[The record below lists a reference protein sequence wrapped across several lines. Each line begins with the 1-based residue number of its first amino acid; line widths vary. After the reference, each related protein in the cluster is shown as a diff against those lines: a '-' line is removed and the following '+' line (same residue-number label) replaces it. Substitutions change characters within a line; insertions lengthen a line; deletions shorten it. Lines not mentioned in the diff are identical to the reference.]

1 MRRLLACMVC
11 AIVSDFSF
19 ALDQARFDADVCVIT
34 NEILNGWNRHVRDT
48 VYPMLDGFQQ
58 YRNLSDEDFT
68 RELLFIA
75 SAKRLDGSE
84 AERERGWKLLAWE
97 QTMCYLRMRNIPL
110 KQSIDFYESILQNGI
125 GDEMFDTVYN
135 YAGLVGYTPEYF
147 EKIDS
152 FLADKEKRKDPARNS
167 LLYAVKCNFGN
178 CLFEDPIHPSS
189 VVSNRI
195 VEYMERSVRKDSVR
209 AGYFLE
215 TLCEAKPEFKD
226 SDEWFERVRAIIAD
240 ETLTEYL
247 RKPYRDQLRE
257 AEKRRKEKER
267 GGGK

>member
-48 VYPMLDGFQQ
+48 VYSMLDGFQQ

-75 SAKRLDGSE
+75 SVGRRNGSE
-84 AERERGWKLLAWE
+84 TEREWSRKTSVWR
-97 QTMCYLRMRNIPL
+97 QTMLYLGKRNVPL
-110 KQSIDFYESILQNGI
+110 KESVDFYEEVLRNGI
-125 GDEMFDTVYN
+125 EDEMAEALHN
-135 YAGLVGYTPEYF
+135 YIGQMGYTPEYF
-147 EKIDS
+147 EKIDII
-152 FLADKEKRKDPARNS
+152 LADKERRKDSTHNT
-167 LLYAVKCNFGN
+167 LLYSMKCDFYHKI
-178 CLFEDPIHPSS
+178 FWSRPPISN

-195 VEYMERSVRKDSVR
+195 VEYMEKSVRKDSVR

-215 TLCEAKPEFKD
+215 TLCKAKPEFKD
-226 SDEWFERVRAIIAD
+226 SDEWFERVCAIIAD

-257 AEKRRKEKER
+257 AEKRRQEKEDS
-267 GGGK
+267 KK